1 MIAFGDFDVLSF
13 DCYGTLIDW
22 ETGLVQALHPIL
34 QAHGVQQGDEE
45 VLAAYAVAEAAAEG
59 GAYQGYRAVLATA
72 LRDLGALY
80 RFTPSPEELERFATS
95 VGDWPAFPDTPG
107 ALARLARRFKLAVIT
122 NCDDDLF
129 ARSHRRLGV
138 AFDWV
143 ITAQQARSYK
153 PSLCPFQVALAR
165 IGVPPA
171 RLLHVAQSLFHD
183 HVPAQ
188 QLGLTTV
195 WVNRRHDKPGAGAT
209 PPAAAVPDLEVP
221 DLRTLVDMVGC

>member
-122 NCDDDLF
+122 NCDDDE
-129 ARSHRRLGV
+129 SSPGV
-138 AFDWV
+138 QSPMSRCA
-143 ITAQQARSYK
+143 ITAGS
-153 PSLCPFQVALAR
+153 
-165 IGVPPA
+165 
-171 RLLHVAQSLFHD
+171 
-183 HVPAQ
+183 
-188 QLGLTTV
+188 
-195 WVNRRHDKPGAGAT
+195 T
-209 PPAAAVPDLEVP
+209 PPSAARA
-221 DLRTLVDMVGC
+221 RTSRSCDTPTNMRSATRLVDGRRR

>member
-1 MIAFGDFDVLSF
+1 MIAFGDVDVLSF

-34 QAHGVQQGDEE
+34 HAHGVQQGDEE
-45 VLAAYAVAEAAAEG
+45 VLAAYAVAAAAAEG

-80 RFTPSPEELERFATS
+80 RFTPSPEELDRFATA
-95 VGDWPAFPDTPG
+95 VGDWPAFPETPG

-153 PSLCPFQVALAR
+153 PSLRPFQVALER

-183 HVPAQ
+183 HVPAKQ
-188 QLGLTTV
+188 VGLTTV

>member
-34 QAHGVQQGDEE
+34 HAHGVQQDDEE
-45 VLAAYAVAEAAAEG
+45 VLAAYAVAEAAAERG
-59 GAYQGYRAVLATA
+59 VYRSYRAVLTTA

-80 RFTPSPEELERFATS
+80 RFTPSPEELDRFATS
-95 VGDWPAFPDTPG
+95 VGEWPAFPETPS
-107 ALARLARRFKLAVIT
+107 ALAQLQRRFKLAVIT
-122 NCDDDLF
+122 NCDDALF
-129 ARSHRRLGV
+129 ARSNQRLGV
-138 AFDWV
+138 AFDWI
-143 ITAQQARSYK
+143 ITAQQVQSYK
-153 PSLCPFQVALAR
+153 PSLRPFQVALER

-183 HVPAQ
+183 HVPAK

-195 WVNRRHDKPGAGAT
+195 WVNRRQGKGGAGAT
-209 PPAAAVPDLEVP
+209 PPAAAAPDLEVP
-221 DLRTLVDMVGC
+221 DLRTLVDMVG